1 MPVVTTM
8 ALRLHQS
15 TKNQVSITWSEWPCT
30 KTIVPSSGGQ
40 KKCEGC
46 FDRKKEGQG
55 QDKAGAGE
63 H

>member
-1 MPVVTTM
+1 MEWM
-8 ALRLHQS
+8 ALHDN
-15 TKNQVSITWSEWPCT
+15 TVE
-30 KTIVPSSGGQ
+30 